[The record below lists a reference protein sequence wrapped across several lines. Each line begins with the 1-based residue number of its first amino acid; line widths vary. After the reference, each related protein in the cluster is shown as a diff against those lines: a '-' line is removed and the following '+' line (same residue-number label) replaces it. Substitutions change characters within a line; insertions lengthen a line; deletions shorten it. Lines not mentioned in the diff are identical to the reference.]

1 MSPHS
6 KPPEKPKKKTS
17 QQLRE
22 VWPDIMA
29 LVRPRRGTL
38 LLGLLL
44 MAVSRMCGLV
54 LPFSTKTLIDDVI
67 NKQKHDL
74 LVPLVLGV
82 LAATFVQSVTSFALT
97 QLLSKAAQRL
107 IAEMRQKVQV
117 HISHLPVQYY
127 DSTKSGVLVSR
138 IMNDV
143 EGIRNLIGTG
153 LVASS
158 DKDKT

>member
-1 MSPHS
+1 MSPTS
-6 KPPEKPKKKTS
+6 KPPDKPKKKTS
-17 QQLRE
+17 EQFRE
-22 VWPDIMA
+22 VLPDILE

-38 LLGLLL
+38 LLGLIL
-44 MAVSRMCGLV
+44 MAISRVCGLV
-54 LPFSTKTLIDDVI
+54 LPFSTKSLIDDVLG
-67 NKQKHDL
+67 KGRHDL

-82 LAATFVQSVTSFALT
+82 LGATFVQAVTSFTLT

-143 EGIRNLIGTG
+143 EGIRNLI
-153 LVASS
+153 
-158 DKDKT
+158 